1 MLEKFYDIALTKNCS
16 TIYANAPKTTKHR
29 HTGLIGGLA
38 KTTPIHVMAA
48 ITAIPRHR
56 RDSMAKKEVSKSI
69 FNTNPLGKQLKKVI
83 WQQDEDGITPASFL
97 ERAARQEVRRIEK
110 IDEEELGLGNLE
122 IITAVSLS

>member
-1 MLEKFYDIALTKNCS
+1 
-16 TIYANAPKTTKHR
+16 
-29 HTGLIGGLA
+29 
-38 KTTPIHVMAA
+38 MAA

-56 RDSMAKKEVSKSI
+56 RDSMAKKEVSKS

-97 ERAARQEVRRIEK
+97 ERAARQKVRRIEK

>member
-1 MLEKFYDIALTKNCS
+1 
-16 TIYANAPKTTKHR
+16 
-29 HTGLIGGLA
+29 
-38 KTTPIHVMAA
+38 MAA
-48 ITAIPRHR
+48 IMAIPRHR